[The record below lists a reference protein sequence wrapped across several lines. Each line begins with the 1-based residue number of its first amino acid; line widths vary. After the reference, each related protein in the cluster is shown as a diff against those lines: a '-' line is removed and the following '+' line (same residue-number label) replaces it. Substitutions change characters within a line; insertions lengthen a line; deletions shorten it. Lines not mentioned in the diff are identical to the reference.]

1 MADLNRLTH
10 QTGSTWHSG
19 DIRATNFLIRWRT
32 LVGGMQSIVLMV
44 LDALMLA
51 SAWTV
56 ADNIGTSVDAV
67 HLFKSIVP
75 IAIVGIGTL
84 TASGLYS
91 TDDKLHTL
99 PKLFKS
105 LTLAQLFLLIA
116 AFFYHPGV
124 WVSRSVF
131 VLAWCL
137 SLIFVSSARFIFDLA
152 IVQIRKHNPIFQE
165 PVFLLGNPAEVEKV
179 EKLLA
184 RSRQFRIDGIMDL
197 SDWNMDDQLE
207 QIIAR
212 IRSRKVSEVF
222 ICSQQLVN
230 DRILLFWN
238 LKSAG
243 IHLRVI
249 PTELDLP
256 QQSSETKM
264 IEEIPTIRFKSLPIF
279 GVNFWV
285 KRAIDLVGASFI
297 TIAISPIL
305 LVIALLIRSTSPGPV
320 FYRQYRV
327 GLKGRHFRV
336 WKFRTMVENAAD
348 LQQELESK
356 NEIKGGVLFK
366 IKDDPRITKIGKF
379 LRRYSLDELPQLL
392 NVLQG
397 EMSLVGPRPLPLRDV
412 AKFSKEQFL
421 RHEVLPGI
429 TGLWQVKGR
438 SNVDSEEVFYWDT
451 IYILQWSLALD
462 LSILMQT
469 VRAVLTR
476 DGAY

>member
-1 MADLNRLTH
+1 
-10 QTGSTWHSG
+10 
-19 DIRATNFLIRWRT
+19 
-32 LVGGMQSIVLMV
+32 
-44 LDALMLA
+44 
-51 SAWTV
+51 
-56 ADNIGTSVDAV
+56 
-67 HLFKSIVP
+67 
-75 IAIVGIGTL
+75 
-84 TASGLYS
+84 
-91 TDDKLHTL
+91 
-99 PKLFKS
+99 
-105 LTLAQLFLLIA
+105 
-116 AFFYHPGV
+116 
-124 WVSRSVF
+124 
-131 VLAWCL
+131 
-137 SLIFVSSARFIFDLA
+137 
-152 IVQIRKHNPIFQE
+152 
-165 PVFLLGNPAEVEKV
+165 
-179 EKLLA
+179 
-184 RSRQFRIDGIMDL
+184 
-197 SDWNMDDQLE
+197 
-207 QIIAR
+207 
-212 IRSRKVSEVF
+212 
-222 ICSQQLVN
+222 
-230 DRILLFWN
+230 
-238 LKSAG
+238 
-243 IHLRVI
+243 
-249 PTELDLP
+249 
-256 QQSSETKM
+256 M

-285 KRAIDLVGASFI
+285 KRAIDLIGASLI

-305 LVIALLIRSTSPGPV
+305 LVIALLIKSTSPGPI

-348 LQQELESK
+348 LQQELESQ

-392 NVLQG
+392 NILQG

-412 AKFSKEQFL
+412 AKFSKDQFL

-438 SNVDSEEVFYWDT
+438 SNVDSDEVFYWDT

>member
-1 MADLNRLTH
+1 MTDLHRFT
-10 QTGSTWHSG
+10 QTSSMWHSG

-32 LVGGMQSIVLMV
+32 LFGGMQSIVLIL
-44 LDALMLA
+44 LDGLML
-51 SAWTV
+51 SLAWTV
-56 ADNIGTSVDAV
+56 ADNLGTPVNAA
-67 HLFKSIVP
+67 HLFNSVIPIV
-75 IAIVGIGTL
+75 VIGVCTL
-84 TASGLYS
+84 MASGLYS
-91 TDDKLHTL
+91 TDDKLQTM

-105 LTLAQLFLLIA
+105 LTLAQVFLLIA

-131 VLAWCL
+131 VLAWVL
-137 SLIFVSSARFIFDLA
+137 SLSFVGAVRLMLDRA

-165 PVFLLGNPAEVEKV
+165 PVFLLGSPAEVEKV
-179 EKLLA
+179 EKLLD
-184 RSRQFRIDGIMDL
+184 RSRQFRIDGIIDLADWDMD
-197 SDWNMDDQLE
+197 NQLD

-212 IRSRKVSEVF
+212 IRSHNVSEVF

-249 PTELDLP
+249 PTGLELP
-256 QQSSETKM
+256 QHSSETKM
-264 IEEIPTIRFKSLPIF
+264 IEEIPTMRFKSLSIF
-279 GVNFWV
+279 GMSFWL
-285 KRAIDLVGASFI
+285 KRTIDL
-297 TIAISPIL
+297 IAAALILVLTSPIL
-305 LVIALLIRSTSPGPV
+305 LLIAILIKSSSPGPI

-327 GLKGRHFRV
+327 GLKGRHFQV
-336 WKFRTMVENAAD
+336 WKFRTMVENAGE
-348 LQQELESK
+348 LQQALESK
-356 NEIKGGVLFK
+356 NEIKGGILFK
-366 IKDDPRITKIGKF
+366 IKDDPRITKVGKF
-379 LRRYSLDELPQLL
+379 LRRYSLDELPQLF

-412 AKFSKEQFL
+412 AKFSKDQFL

-438 SNVDSEEVFYWDT
+438 SNVDSDEVFYWDT

-469 VRAVLTR
+469 VRAVLMR

>member
-1 MADLNRLTH
+1 MADLHRFTP
-10 QTGSTWHSG
+10 TSSTWHSG

-32 LVGGMQSIVLMV
+32 LGGGVQSIVLML

-51 SAWTV
+51 TAWTV
-56 ADNIGTSVDAV
+56 AENVGTSVDVV
-67 HLFKSIVP
+67 HLFSSVLP
-75 IAIVGIGTL
+75 VVVVGVGTL

-91 TDDKLHTL
+91 TDDKLHTA

-105 LTLAQLFLLIA
+105 LTLAQIFLLIA

-131 VLAWCL
+131 VLAWLL
-137 SLIFVSSARFIFDLA
+137 SLALVGGARFIFDLA
-152 IVQIRKHNPIFQE
+152 IFQLRKHNPMFQE
-165 PVFLLGNPAEVEKV
+165 PVFLLGTPSEVEKV
-179 EKLLA
+179 EKLLN
-184 RSRQFRIDGIMDL
+184 RSRQFKVDGSIDL
-197 SDWNMDDQLE
+197 SEWDTDKQLD

-212 IRSRKVSEVF
+212 IRSRNVSEVF
-222 ICSQQLVN
+222 ICSQQFVN

-249 PTELDLP
+249 PTQLELP

-264 IEEIPTIRFKSLPIF
+264 IEEIPTSRFKSLPIF
-279 GVNFWV
+279 GVSFWL
-285 KRAIDLVGASFI
+285 KRAIDL
-297 TIAISPIL
+297 IAAFLILLVISPIL
-305 LVIALLIRSTSPGPV
+305 IVISVLIKSTSSGPI

-348 LQQELESK
+348 LQVELESQ

-366 IKDDPRITKIGKF
+366 IKADPRITKVGKF

-412 AKFSKEQFL
+412 AKFSKDQFL

-438 SNVDSEEVFYWDT
+438 SNVDSDEVFYWDT

-462 LSILMQT
+462 VSILFQT
-469 VRAVLTR
+469 VRVVLTR

>member
-1 MADLNRLTH
+1 MTDLHRLTP
-10 QTGSTWHSG
+10 TNNTWHSG
-19 DIRATNFLIRWRT
+19 DIRATNFLVRWRT
-32 LVGGMQSIVLMV
+32 LVTVVQSILLMFT
-44 LDALMLA
+44 DGLMISLA
-51 SAWTV
+51 WMI
-56 ADNIGTSVDAV
+56 ADHLGTPVNAV
-67 HLFKSIVP
+67 HLFTSILP
-75 IAIVGIGTL
+75 IVVVSVGTL
-84 TASGLYS
+84 IASGLYS
-91 TDDKLHTL
+91 TDDKLHTI

-105 LTLAQLFLLIA
+105 LTLAQLLLLIA
-116 AFFYHPGV
+116 AFFYHPGL

-131 VLAWCL
+131 VVAWIL
-137 SLIFVSSARFIFDLA
+137 SLIFVGGTRFILDLT

-179 EKLLA
+179 EKLLK
-184 RSRQFRIDGIMDL
+184 RSRQFRIDGIIDP
-197 SDWNMDDQLE
+197 SDWDMDSQLD
-207 QIIAR
+207 QIIDR
-212 IRSRKVSEVF
+212 IRSHHVSEVF
-222 ICSQQLVN
+222 ICSQQLEN

-249 PTELDLP
+249 PTGLELP

-279 GVNFWV
+279 GVSFWL
-285 KRAIDLVGASFI
+285 KRSIDLVAASLI
-297 TIAISPIL
+297 LVLISPIL
-305 LVIALLIRSTSPGPV
+305 LLISVLIRSSSPGPI

-327 GLKGRHFRV
+327 GLKGRHFQV
-336 WKFRTMVENAAD
+336 WKFRTMVENASA

-366 IKDDPRITKIGKF
+366 IKDDPRITKVGKF
-379 LRRYSLDELPQLL
+379 LRRYSLDELPQLF

-412 AKFSKEQFL
+412 AKFSKDQFL

-438 SNVDSEEVFYWDT
+438 SNIDSDEVFYWDT
-451 IYILQWSLALD
+451 IYILQWSLTLD
-462 LSILMQT
+462 LSILLQT
-469 VRAVLTR
+469 VRVVLTR

>member
-1 MADLNRLTH
+1 MTDLHRFTPN
-10 QTGSTWHSG
+10 SSSWHSG

-32 LVGGMQSIVLMV
+32 LVGGMQSIGLMF
-44 LDALMLA
+44 LDGLML
-51 SAWTV
+51 SLAWTI
-56 ADNIGTSVDAV
+56 ADSLGTSVDAA
-67 HLFKSIVP
+67 HLFNSAFPISIVG
-75 IAIVGIGTL
+75 VGTL
-84 TASGLYS
+84 IASGLYG

-105 LTLAQLFLLIA
+105 LTLAQVFLLIA

-131 VLAWCL
+131 VIAWLL
-137 SLIFVSSARFIFDLA
+137 SLSFVGGTRFILDRV
-152 IVQIRKHNPIFQE
+152 IVHIRKHNPIFQE
-165 PVFLLGNPAEVEKV
+165 PIFLLGSPAEVEKV
-179 EKLLA
+179 EKLLK
-184 RSRQFRIDGIMDL
+184 RSRQFRIDGIIDL
-197 SDWNMDDQLE
+197 TEWDLDNQLDRA
-207 QIIAR
+207 IAR
-212 IRSRKVSEVF
+212 IRSHNVSEVF
-222 ICSQQLVN
+222 ICSDQLVN

-249 PTELDLP
+249 PTGLELP

-279 GVNFWV
+279 GVSFWL
-285 KRAIDLVGASFI
+285 KRAIDL
-297 TIAISPIL
+297 IAAAIILVLISPIL
-305 LVIALLIRSTSPGPV
+305 LLISISIKSSSPGPI

-327 GLKGRHFRV
+327 GLKGRHFQV
-336 WKFRTMVENAAD
+336 WKFRTMVENASE

-366 IKDDPRITKIGKF
+366 IKNDPRITKVGKF
-379 LRRYSLDELPQLL
+379 LRRYSLDELPQLF

-412 AKFSKEQFL
+412 AKFSKDQFL

-438 SNVDSEEVFYWDT
+438 SNVDSDEVFYWDT
-451 IYILQWSLALD
+451 IYILQWSLTLD
-462 LSILMQT
+462 LSILFQT

>member
-1 MADLNRLTH
+1 MADLNRLT
-10 QTGSTWHSG
+10 QTGSTWHSR

-32 LVGGMQSIVLMV
+32 LVGGVQSIVLMV
-44 LDALMLA
+44 LDALMLTL
-51 SAWTV
+51 AWTV
-56 ADNIGTSVDAV
+56 ADNIGTPVDAV
-67 HLFKSIVP
+67 HLFKSIIP
-75 IAIVGIGTL
+75 IGIVGIGTL

-91 TDDKLHTL
+91 SDDKLHTV

-105 LTLAQLFLLIA
+105 LTLAQIFLLIA

-131 VLAWCL
+131 ALAWCL
-137 SLIFVSSARFIFDLA
+137 SLIFVGSARFIFDLA

-179 EKLLA
+179 EKLLN

-197 SDWNMDDQLE
+197 SDWNIDHHLD

-285 KRAIDLVGASFI
+285 KRVIDLVGASLI
-297 TIAISPIL
+297 LIAISPIL
-305 LVIALLIRSTSPGPV
+305 LVIALLIKSTSPGPI

-392 NVLQG
+392 NILQG

-438 SNVDSEEVFYWDT
+438 SNVDSDEVFYWDT

>member
-1 MADLNRLTH
+1 MTDLHRFTPSR
-10 QTGSTWHSG
+10 TTWQSG
-19 DIRATNFLIRWRT
+19 DIRAANFLIRWRT
-32 LVGGMQSIVLMV
+32 LVAAVQSIGLMV
-44 LDALMLA
+44 LDGLML
-51 SAWTV
+51 SCAWIV
-56 ADNIGTSVDAV
+56 ADRVGTPVDAI
-67 HLFKSIVP
+67 HLFSSVFP
-75 IAIVGIGTL
+75 IAIVGVGTL

-105 LTLAQLFLLIA
+105 LTLAQIILLIA
-116 AFFYHPGV
+116 AFFYHPGL

-131 VLAWCL
+131 VLAWLL
-137 SLIFVSSARFIFDLA
+137 SLLFVGGTRFILSRA
-152 IVQIRKHNPIFQE
+152 IVQIRKHNPIFQT
-165 PVFLLGNPAEVEKV
+165 PIFLIGNSAEVEKV
-179 EKLLA
+179 GKLLS
-184 RSRQFRIDGIMDL
+184 RSRQFRIDGKIDL
-197 SDWNMDDQLE
+197 SDWDMDDQLDR
-207 QIIAR
+207 IITR
-212 IRSRKVSEVF
+212 IRSHNVSEVF
-222 ICSQQLVN
+222 ICSQQLEN
-230 DRILLFWN
+230 DRILLFWS

-249 PTELDLP
+249 PTGLELP

-279 GVNFWV
+279 GVNFWL
-285 KRAIDLVGASFI
+285 KRAIDLLAASLI
-297 TIAISPIL
+297 LVLISPVLLIIAI
-305 LVIALLIRSTSPGPV
+305 LIKSTSPGPI
-320 FYRQYRV
+320 FYRQDRV
-327 GLKGRHFRV
+327 GLKGRHFQV
-336 WKFRTMVENAAD
+336 WKFRTMVENASE
-348 LQQELESK
+348 LQQELEAK

-366 IKDDPRITKIGKF
+366 IKNDPRITKVGKF

-412 AKFSKEQFL
+412 AKFSKDHFL

-438 SNVDSEEVFYWDT
+438 SNVDSDEVFYWDT

-462 LSILMQT
+462 LSILFQT
-469 VRAVLTR
+469 FRAVLTR